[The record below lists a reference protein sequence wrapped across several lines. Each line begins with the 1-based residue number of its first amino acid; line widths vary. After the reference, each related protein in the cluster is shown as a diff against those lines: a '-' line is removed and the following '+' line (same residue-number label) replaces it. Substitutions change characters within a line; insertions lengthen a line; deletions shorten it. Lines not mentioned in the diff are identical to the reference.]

1 MSHSVRLFAGPKRA
15 LRPFV
20 ETVPGTLI
28 FALTADAPAYVIT
41 VDDRLLDALHACNG
55 TGEWLDAPAHPDA
68 APPQLTTT
76 DLTFAALA
84 STGTA
89 LAYLETAYFGGIG
102 HQTAAVWIDGKLAM
116 RPAIAHTSEARP
128 SKLLPINGALRLI
141 GVAATYATPADDEF
155 AAFGLQLYRNHE
167 AVAARALPVGRA

>member
-15 LRPFV
+15 LRPFA
-20 ETVPGTLI
+20 EAVPGTRI
-28 FALTADAPAYVIT
+28 FALTANAPAFVIT
-41 VDDRLLDALHACNG
+41 VDDPLLDALHACNG
-55 TGEWLDAPAHPDA
+55 TGEWLDGPAHPDG

-116 RPAIAHTSEARP
+116 RPALAHSSEPRP

-141 GVAATYATPADDEF
+141 GVVATYATPADDEF
-155 AAFGLQLYRNHE
+155 TAFGLSQYRRHE
-167 AVAARALPVGRA
+167 AIHARAMMIGPL